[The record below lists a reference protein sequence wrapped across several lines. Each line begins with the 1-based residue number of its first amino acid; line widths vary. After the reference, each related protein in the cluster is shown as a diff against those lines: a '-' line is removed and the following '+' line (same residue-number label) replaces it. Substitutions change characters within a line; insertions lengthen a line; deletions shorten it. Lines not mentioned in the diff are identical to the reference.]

1 MKNVRV
7 WFKKDFECRYIS
19 HLDLNRCMLRA
30 VHKSKIPVWHTE
42 GFNPHPFITFALPLS
57 LGFRGE
63 RETMDMRLT
72 EDFDFS
78 EIAERLNSC
87 LPKGIRVFDV
97 TEPVLKPNK
106 IAFALFDIKLTAD
119 SVSPKQLYS
128 ELNDL
133 FSKEEI
139 LIDKKTKS
147 GVKEVNIKSYLSDY
161 ALSSNDEYVHLSIK
175 LPAGSKENVNPTL
188 IINASEKYLGKEI
201 YSDIT
206 RLDVLTEEEVPFE

>member
-1 MKNVRV
+1 
-7 WFKKDFECRYIS
+7 
-19 HLDLNRCMLRA
+19 MLRA

-63 RETMDMRLT
+63 RETIDMRLT

-106 IAFALFDIKLTAD
+106 IAFALFDIKLTSV

-128 ELNDL
+128 ELNNL

-188 IINASEKYLGKEI
+188 IINASEKYLNKEI

-206 RLDVLTEEEVPFE
+206 RLDVLTEEEVAFE

>member
-1 MKNVRV
+1 
-7 WFKKDFECRYIS
+7 
-19 HLDLNRCMLRA
+19 MLRA

-72 EDFDFS
+72 EDFDFE
-78 EIAERLNSC
+78 EIVKRLNTC
-87 LPKGIRVFDV
+87 LPNGIRVFDV
-97 TEPVLKPNK
+97 TEPVLKPGK
-106 IAFALFDIKLTAD
+106 IAFALFDIKLTSD
-119 SVSPKQLYS
+119 SISPANLCS
-128 ELNDL
+128 ELNVL

-147 GVKEVNIKSYLSDY
+147 GIKEINIKPYLSDY
-161 ALSSNDEYVHLSIK
+161 SLSANDEYVHLSIK
-175 LPAGSKENVNPTL
+175 LPAGSQENVNPTL
-188 IINASEKYLGKEI
+188 IINAAEKYLDKEI

-206 RLDVLTEEEVPFE
+206 RLDILTEEETPFE

>member
-1 MKNVRV
+1 
-7 WFKKDFECRYIS
+7 
-19 HLDLNRCMLRA
+19 MLRA

-72 EDFDFS
+72 ENFDFS

-128 ELNDL
+128 ELNNL

-139 LIDKKTKS
+139 LVDKKTKS
-147 GVKEVNIKSYLSDY
+147 GVKEVNIKYYLSDY

>member
-97 TEPVLKPNK
+97 TEPVSKPNK

-119 SVSPKQLYS
+119 SVSPKQLCS
-128 ELNDL
+128 ELNNL

>member
-1 MKNVRV
+1 
-7 WFKKDFECRYIS
+7 
-19 HLDLNRCMLRA
+19 MLRA

-106 IAFALFDIKLTAD
+106 IAFALFDIKLTSD

-128 ELNDL
+128 ELNNL

>member
-1 MKNVRV
+1 
-7 WFKKDFECRYIS
+7 
-19 HLDLNRCMLRA
+19 MLRA

-72 EDFDFS
+72 EDFDFE
-78 EIAERLNSC
+78 EIVKRLNTC

-97 TEPVLKPNK
+97 TEPVLKPGK
-106 IAFALFDIKLTAD
+106 IAFALFDIKLKSD
-119 SVSPKQLYS
+119 SMTQANLCS
-128 ELNDL
+128 ELNVL

-147 GVKEVNIKSYLSDY
+147 GIKEINIKPYLSDY
-161 ALSSNDEYVHLSIK
+161 SLSDNDEYVHLSIK
-175 LPAGSKENVNPTL
+175 LPAGSQENVNPTL
-188 IINASEKYLGKEI
+188 IINAAEKYLDKEI

-206 RLDVLTEEEVPFE
+206 RLDILTEEETPFE